1 MKPLEKEF
9 IQVVQ
14 EHKSTIYSVCY
25 MFSKD
30 KDEVED
36 LFQETLVNMWKGFG
50 NFRGDSSAGTWV
62 WRVCLNTCI
71 SSERKKSRR
80 KDTVPFSMNIDLF
93 ADTDEDTKQIRL
105 LRKRIGKLG
114 PFDRAIVLLW
124 LENLS
129 YDEIGAIVGI
139 TTKNVSV
146 RLDNIELE
154 EMKAQFSL
162 LGEKLKD
169 QKIVNDSLLKQS
181 MKNKLSEIN
190 RKVITSIVAA
200 IFVLPFG
207 SVAFIS
213 YGLSVEFVIATDVF
227 VAFCV
232 AATIYMHRKLRADS
246 LFDSDL
252 VSASREIQLLKRNY
266 IRWLPIGLTL
276 VILWFVWLVIEGISI
291 GGEEMYAFMI
301 GGSVGFV
308 IGGFFGLRQHRKVLR
323 RADEILKEIDIL
335 QRGE

>member
-1 MKPLEKEF
+1 MEKN
-9 IQVVQ
+9 
-14 EHKSTIYSVCY
+14 K
-25 MFSKD
+25 
-30 KDEVED
+30 
-36 LFQETLVNMWKGFG
+36 
-50 NFRGDSSAGTWV
+50 
-62 WRVCLNTCI
+62 
-71 SSERKKSRR
+71 
-80 KDTVPFSMNIDLF
+80 
-93 ADTDEDTKQIRL
+93 
-105 LRKRIGKLG
+105 
-114 PFDRAIVLLW
+114 
-124 LENLS
+124 
-129 YDEIGAIVGI
+129 
-139 TTKNVSV
+139 
-146 RLDNIELE
+146 DNIELE
-154 EMKAQFSL
+154 EMKAQFSF

-190 RKVITSIVAA
+190 RMVITSIVAA